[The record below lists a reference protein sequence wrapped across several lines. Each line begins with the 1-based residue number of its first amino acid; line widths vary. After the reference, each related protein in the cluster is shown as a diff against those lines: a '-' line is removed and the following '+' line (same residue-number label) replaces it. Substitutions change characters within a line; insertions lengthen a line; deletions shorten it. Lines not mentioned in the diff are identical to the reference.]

1 MRCCGSGLMGA
12 FAEKVGD
19 IDAMSGFVVAFL
31 IALAV
36 TAAWG
41 DISKIIH
48 LKSEPVAIQG
58 PPEEQI

>member
-1 MRCCGSGLMGA
+1 MRCCGPGLMSA

-19 IDAMSGFVVAFL
+19 IDEMSGFVIAFI
-31 IALAV
+31 IALGI

-41 DISKIIH
+41 DISKVIH

-58 PPEEQI
+58 PPEERI